1 MFRTGQRRFQHDGE
15 SGHGG
20 SDEAIMREFVET
32 LRGDSQAISLSS
44 AKVSVQSHLM
54 ALAAEESR
62 LTGQAVTLAE
72 FAGRA

>member
-1 MFRTGQRRFQHDGE
+1 
-15 SGHGG
+15 
-20 SDEAIMREFVET
+20 MREFVET